1 MSLAPSPAALAR
13 LRRCRG
19 FLIDMDGTIYIDDV
33 LVPGAHELL
42 AHLDGYGLRYVFVT
56 NNSSARARDYHAR
69 LARLGIH
76 VAPEQVI
83 TSGDATLS
91 YLRRHTGHR
100 SAYVVG
106 TPAFEDE
113 CRDQGLALDAADP
126 DCVVVAFDKTLTF
139 AKLERACSLLFAGKP
154 YYATHPDKT
163 CITARGLIPDIA
175 AIIAACDAVT
185 GRLPKIIGKP
195 YPEMVDAA
203 LERLGTSID
212 DTAIIGDQL
221 DTDMAM
227 AAASRT
233 LGVLMMSGETTRD
246 SWVSA
251 GHDDEL
257 RLTAPSVETV
267 WRWLV
272 EGTESAC

>member
-1 MSLAPSPAALAR
+1 MSSPPSPVALAR
-13 LRRCRG
+13 LRRSRG
-19 FLIDMDGTIYIDDV
+19 YLIDMDGTIYIDNE
-33 LVPGAHELL
+33 LVPGAKELL
-42 AHLDGYGLRYVFVT
+42 AHLDATGCRYVFVT

-69 LARLGIH
+69 LQRLGIE
-76 VAPEQVI
+76 VRPEQVI

-91 YLRRHTGHR
+91 YLRRHTPHR

-113 CRDQGLALDAADP
+113 CREQGLDLDAADP

-139 AKLERACSLLFAGKP
+139 AKLERACALLFAGKP
-154 YYATHPDKT
+154 YFATHPDKT
-163 CITARGLIPDIA
+163 CITVHGLIPDIA
-175 AIIAACDAVT
+175 AIIAACEAVT

-203 LERLGTSID
+203 LERLGSSIE
-212 DTAIIGDQL
+212 DTVIIGDQL

-227 AAASRT
+227 AAASRA

-246 SWVSA
+246 SWATA
-251 GHDDEL
+251 GIDVDL

-267 WRWLV
+267 WRWLASV
-272 EGTESAC
+272 E

>member
-1 MSLAPSPAALAR
+1 
-13 LRRCRG
+13 
-19 FLIDMDGTIYIDDV
+19 MDGTIYIDDH
-33 LVPGAHELL
+33 LVPGARELL
-42 AHLDGYGLRYVFVT
+42 AYLDQQRLGYVFVT

-69 LARLGIH
+69 LARLGIQ
-76 VAPEQVI
+76 VRPEQVI
-83 TSGDATLS
+83 TSGDATIA
-91 YLRRHTGHR
+91 YLKRHTHHR

-106 TPAFEDE
+106 TPAFLDE
-113 CRDQGLALDAADP
+113 CRDQGLDVDGDDP
-126 DCVVVAFDKTLTF
+126 ECVIVAFDKTLTF

-163 CITARGLIPDIA
+163 CITTAGLIPDIA
-175 AIIAACDAVT
+175 AIIAACEAVT

-212 DTAIIGDQL
+212 ETAIVGDQL

-227 AAASRT
+227 AAAART

-246 SWVSA
+246 TWA
-251 GHDDEL
+251 GAGIDDGL
-257 RLTAPSVETV
+257 RLSAPSVETV
-267 WRWLV
+267 WRWL
-272 EGTESAC
+272 SAP